1 MGIGCIVLICAL
13 GLLAAALLIH
23 LLLLRHSI
31 MEVAKGLEDKLNT
44 DTNTLI
50 SISSGD
56 RAVRALAV
64 GINDQL
70 KLLRRERLRLQSG
83 NDELKA
89 AITNVSHDLR
99 TPLTAMCGYLELMER
114 EPQTENGKRYLAV
127 IRERADAMRAL
138 SEELF
143 SYSVTASAAEEPKS
157 ETVNV
162 NAILEQSLIG
172 FYGAM
177 SARGIVPQI
186 DICSSAVMRTAD
198 AGALR
203 RIFDNIISN
212 AVKYSDGDFAVAL
225 DENGTATFTNGA
237 AGLSRVQA
245 ERLFDRFFTVE
256 TARGSTG
263 LGLSIAKQLT
273 EKLGGSICAEYG
285 GGKLQ
290 IRLSLP
296 QH

>member
-13 GLLAAALLIH
+13 GLFAAALLIH

-31 MEVAKGLEDKLNT
+31 TEVAKGLEDKLNT

-56 RAVRALAV
+56 RAVRALAA

-162 NAILEQSLIG
+162 NTILEQSLIG

-186 DICSSAVMRTAD
+186 NICASAVMRTAD
-198 AGALR
+198 ADALR

-256 TARGSTG
+256 TARSSTG

-273 EKLGGSICAEYG
+273 EKLGGSIRAEYG

-296 QH
+296 QY

>member
-56 RAVRALAV
+56 RVVRALAA

-172 FYGAM
+172 FYSAM

-225 DENGTATFTNGA
+225 YENGTATFTNGA

>member
-1 MGIGCIVLICAL
+1 MRTILIIDDDIAIGNMEQEVLERVGYTTRRAYS
-13 GLLAAALLIH
+13 GTEALLIH

-31 MEVAKGLEDKLNT
+31 TEVARGLEDKLKT

-56 RAVRALAV
+56 RAVRALAA

-83 NDELKA
+83 NGELKA

-99 TPLTAMCGYLELMER
+99 TPLTAMCGYIELMER

-127 IRERADAMRAL
+127 
-138 SEELF
+138 
-143 SYSVTASAAEEPKS
+143 
-157 ETVNV
+157 
-162 NAILEQSLIG
+162 
-172 FYGAM
+172 
-177 SARGIVPQI
+177 
-186 DICSSAVMRTAD
+186 MRTAD
-198 AGALR
+198 QGALR

-237 AGLSRVQA
+237 AGLSCVQA

-256 TARGSTG
+256 TARSSTG

-273 EKLGGSICAEYG
+273 EKLGGSIRAEYG

-290 IRLSLP
+290 IKLSLS
-296 QH
+296 QY

>member
-13 GLLAAALLIH
+13 AVLAAALLIH
-23 LLLLRHSI
+23 LLLLRRSI
-31 MEVAKGLEDKLNT
+31 TEVARGLEDKLNT

-50 SISSGD
+50 SVSSGD
-56 RAVRALAV
+56 KAVRALAA

-70 KLLRRERLRLQSG
+70 KLLRRERLRLKSG

-99 TPLTAMCGYLELMER
+99 TPLTAICGYLELMER

-127 IRERADAMRAL
+127 IRERTDAMRAL

-177 SARGIVPQI
+177 SARGITPQI
-186 DICSSAVMRTAD
+186 NICASAVMRTAD

-225 DENGTATFTNGA
+225 DENGTATFTNTA

-256 TARGSTG
+256 TARSSTG

-296 QH
+296 Q